1 MNQELQDWCDD
12 QIKENCTMKEWEMYQ
27 MGISE
32 GIRKTDRLNEDWR
45 ENLENKIVALKK
57 ALSKIEALELYDF
70 ERELS
75 YMAEVRQIC
84 KFVKK
89 L

>member
-12 QIKENCTMKEWEMYQ
+12 QIKENCTIKEWEMYKDG
-27 MGISE
+27 MEE
-32 GIRKTDRLNEDWR
+32 GIRKTDELNEAWR
-45 ENLENKIVALKK
+45 ENLENKILALKK
-57 ALSKIEALELYDF
+57 ALAKIESLELHDF
-70 ERELS
+70 EKELS